1 MAVVSGFPL
10 STESVGHHMNYPQPS
25 LGSFLSDAVGVWE
38 RRLDEGVDVISFL
51 PEALLAKL
59 VNWNGATLKGPSGNS

>member
-1 MAVVSGFPL
+1 
-10 STESVGHHMNYPQPS
+10 MNYPQPS